1 MWTGGGVTL
10 PEEKCS
16 RENEKKEVHCRP
28 IASNIS
34 KKIFLS
40 DIYWYSHFN
49 IDIVFCKC
57 SATGR
62 NRVVS
67 AAARTRV
74 RTHLPPLG
82 NTA

>member
-1 MWTGGGVTL
+1 MV
-10 PEEKCS
+10 
-16 RENEKKEVHCRP
+16 
-28 IASNIS
+28 
-34 KKIFLS
+34 
-40 DIYWYSHFN
+40 N